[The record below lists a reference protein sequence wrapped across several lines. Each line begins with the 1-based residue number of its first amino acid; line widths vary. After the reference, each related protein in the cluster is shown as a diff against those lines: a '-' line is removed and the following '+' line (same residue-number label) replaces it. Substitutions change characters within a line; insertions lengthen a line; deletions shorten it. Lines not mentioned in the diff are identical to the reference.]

1 MKNGNPRVLVID
13 DEPNIRDGCKSILE
27 GEGLKT
33 DVSGDGEEGIEM
45 MKRSDYTLALV
56 DLKMPGVGG
65 IDVMHTIR
73 GIDPTILIVVITGY
87 TTVESAVEAMKQGAY
102 DFIAKPFS
110 ADQLVIVV
118 RRALEKRE
126 YERRAETL
134 RQQLDRLKMDFVAM
148 VSHELRSPLASVT
161 QQLMALA
168 QVESLTRGKP
178 LLDHAL
184 ITLEDLR
191 GLVEDL
197 LELSRIEAGRI
208 VEDKVKTDIGLLVV
222 EAAGELSTKARQ
234 NGVQLVLEL
243 PVGPIEAPVDPKCM
257 RRVVDNLLDNAIKYS
272 RPGGK
277 VRVTGQCR
285 SREIEIGIEDTGI
298 GIAPEHMPLIF
309 ERFYRVRDMKTR
321 GIGGSGLG
329 LSIVKGIIEAHN
341 GKVEVES
348 QVDKGSRFRIVL
360 PV

>member
-1 MKNGNPRVLVID
+1 MMSANPRVLVID
-13 DEPNIRDGCKSILE
+13 DEPNIRDGCKNILE
-27 GEGLKT
+27 GEGWET
-33 DVSGDGEEGIEM
+33 DVCGDGEEGILM
-45 MKRSDYTLALV
+45 IKRGTYALALV

-73 GIDPTILIVVITGY
+73 GFDPSILIVVITGY

-118 RRALEKRE
+118 RRALEKRD

-161 QQLMALA
+161 QQLLALEK
-168 QVESLTRGKP
+168 VESITRGKP
-178 LLDHAL
+178 LLDGAL
-184 ITLEDLR
+184 TTLEDLR

-208 VEDKVKTDIGLLVV
+208 IEDKVKTDIGQIIV
-222 EAAGELSTKARQ
+222 EAAGMLSTKAQ
-234 NGVQLVLEL
+234 HNGVQLVIEL
-243 PVGPIEAPVDPKCM
+243 PAGSLVAPVDPKCL
-257 RRVVDNLLDNAIKYS
+257 RRVVDNLIDNAIKYS
-272 RPGGK
+272 RKGGK

-285 SREIEIGIEDTGI
+285 PREIELCVEDAGI
-298 GIAPEHMPLIF
+298 GISPEHLPLIF
-309 ERFYRVRDMKTR
+309 ERFYRVRDLKTR

-341 GKVEVES
+341 GKVEVDS
-348 QVDKGSRFRIVL
+348 QVDKGSRFRIFL
-360 PV
+360 PA